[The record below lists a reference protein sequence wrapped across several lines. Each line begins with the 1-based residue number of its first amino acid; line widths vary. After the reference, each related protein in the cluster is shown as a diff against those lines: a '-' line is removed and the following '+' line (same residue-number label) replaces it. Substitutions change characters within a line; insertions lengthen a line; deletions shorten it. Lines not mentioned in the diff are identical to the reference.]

1 MVSQVLA
8 LPNPCAHRRLCLSI
22 PLSEIILTLPSDGE
36 SSPTI
41 ESCVVVPSHHHVA
54 CDGEEMNAAE
64 EALLNNEEFK
74 KLIAGLGLPA
84 DATVIADG
92 WVYGMTPACRGEFN

>member
-1 MVSQVLA
+1 
-8 LPNPCAHRRLCLSI
+8 
-22 PLSEIILTLPSDGE
+22 
-36 SSPTI
+36 
-41 ESCVVVPSHHHVA
+41 
-54 CDGEEMNAAE
+54 MNAAE

-92 WVYGMTPACRGEFN
+92 WVYGMVLSYSEETPLNLIPLRLGHHR